1 MFDEQAVY
9 TTLTST
15 SLTHEQKM
23 MGLAKHAENSLPVL
37 NISDKMQFYFDNGS
51 INDLFEGRAPYRP
64 RYIMPDYDK
73 FIENG
78 SEFLQIPPPQDFDEL
93 IFALMTVYRHV
104 PSITNFPVYL
114 GNLDYMI
121 DPFIE
126 GLSDEE
132 VIRKLKLFFNYLD
145 RTITDSFCHANIG
158 PVETRAGYLILEAES
173 QLQNTVPNFT
183 IKFDQELTSDEF
195 AKKAIETSLICSNP
209 AICNHSVNLCPYG
222 EEYGI
227 SSCYNILPI
236 GGGAYTLTRITLTKL
251 AEIAESVDHFMDDL
265 LPEVVALIGDYM
277 GQRINFLVEKSGFF
291 QSSFLVKEG
300 LIYRDR
306 FVGMFGVTGVA
317 EAVNTLLK
325 DRNFVYGTD
334 QEADDLA
341 TEMLDKIEMLVSE
354 MDAPYSEIND
364 GKFILHAQVG
374 LESDIGI
381 TSGVRIPVGD
391 EPENFLDHLRH
402 SAKYHKYFPSGVGDI
417 FPIASHVEQ
426 NMDAMLDVVKGAF
439 NAGVHYMSFYS
450 ADTDLVRITGYLVK
464 RSEMEK
470 FRNDEVVLQNTTQ
483 LGAPNYDVNHLA
495 ERKVRMAD

>member
-1 MFDEQAVY
+1 MINKEAVY
-9 TTLTST
+9 STLTST
-15 SLTHEQKM
+15 GLTHEQKL
-23 MGLAKHAENSLPVL
+23 MGLAKHAENSLDVL
-37 NISDKMQFYFDNGS
+37 KISDKMQYYFDNGS
-51 INDLFEGRAPYRP
+51 INDLFEGGAPYRP

-73 FIENG
+73 FIKNG
-78 SEFLQIPPPQDFDEL
+78 SEFLQITPPKDFDEL
-93 IFALMTVYRHV
+93 IFALMTIYRHV

-126 GLSDEE
+126 DLSDEE
-132 VIRKLKLFFNYLD
+132 VIKKLKLFFNYLD

-158 PVETRAGYLILEAES
+158 PKETRAGYLILEAES
-173 QLQNTVPNFT
+173 QLQNAVPNFT
-183 IKFDQELTSDEF
+183 IKYDKDITSNKF

-209 AICNHSVNLCPYG
+209 AICNHKANLKPYG
-222 EEYGI
+222 DGYGI
-227 SSCYNILPI
+227 SSCYNILPVA
-236 GGGAYTLTRITLTKL
+236 GGAYTLTRITLTKL
-251 AEIAESVDHFMDDL
+251 AEIADYVDNFMDDL
-265 LPEVVALIGDYM
+265 LPEVIELIGDYM
-277 GQRINFLVEKSGFF
+277 SQRINFLVEKSGFF

-325 DRNFVYGTD
+325 DKNLVYGTD
-334 QEADDLA
+334 KEADDLA
-341 TEMLDKIEMLVSE
+341 IKILDRVEMLVNKL
-354 MDAPYSEIND
+354 DAPYSEVND

-374 LESDIGI
+374 LDTDIGV
-381 TSGVRIPVGD
+381 TSGVRIPVGS

-402 SAKYHKYFPSGVGDI
+402 SARYHKYFPSGVGDI
-417 FPIASHVEQ
+417 FPIASHVDQ
-426 NMDAMLDVVKGAF
+426 NKDALLDVVKGAF
-439 NAGVHYMSFYS
+439 EAGVHYMSFYS

-470 FRNDEVVLQNTTQ
+470 FRNDEVVLQNTTH
-483 LGAPNYDVNHLA
+483 LGTPNYEVNHLE